1 MESAPVPLIR
11 WAGGKL
17 LQYSSSTC
25 DYYELAK
32 QLFKAMPKSR
42 GRRIKKDSLETNA
55 TFGVNEMAPT
65 LT

>member
-1 MESAPVPLIR
+1 M
-11 WAGGKL
+11 GGREATTIL
-17 LQYSSSTC
+17 LLYLR
-25 DYYELAK
+25 LAK

-65 LT
+65 LS